1 VYLQGVGRLTK
12 PSGGNLVGP
21 AFTMRNIPAREDLDQ
36 ISAFDDPNHPQR
48 KGIESVP
55 EGHVLVIDC
64 RGETRVASGGQIL
77 TTRLKVRGA
86 AGLVSDGPVRDSGP
100 ISQMDFPVY
109 CAGGSAPLNLIH
121 HHAIDLNVPI
131 GCGFPT
137 KPMTIVV
144 PASPG
149 GAIDLL
155 ARLIGQKMT
164 ESWGQP
170 VTVDNK
176 AGATGIIGTEFV
188 AKAPPDGHVLALV
201 ASSHA
206 INPSMV
212 KKLPYDTLKG
222 FEPVAHTHV
231 VPLVLV
237 CRQHR
242 AGQDGAELVA
252 YGKANPGKLSFASSG
267 PGGAPHMRASCSR
280 AWPASTWCTSPTRA
294 ARSPIPT

>member
-1 VYLQGVGRLTK
+1 MTEPTALSAEARERLRHVSVATLCTQLFKRGFRNVYLQGVGRLTT

-36 ISAFDDPNHPQR
+36 ISAFDNPDHPQR

-131 GCGFPT
+131 GCGGVAVYPGDV
-137 KPMTIVV
+137 IVGDDEGVAVV
-144 PASPG
+144 PSHLAEEISRDAIEQEKMEAFVLERVEG
-149 GAIDLL
+149 GAKL
-155 ARLIGQKMT
+155 A
-164 ESWGQP
+164 
-170 VTVDNK
+170 
-176 AGATGIIGTEFV
+176 GTY
-188 AKAPPDGHVLALV
+188 PP
-201 ASSHA
+201 
-206 INPSMV
+206 N
-212 KKLPYDTLKG
+212 
-222 FEPVAHTHV
+222 
-231 VPLVLV
+231 
-237 CRQHR
+237 
-242 AGQDGAELVA
+242 AE
-252 YGKANPGKLSFASSG
+252 
-267 PGGAPHMRASCSR
+267 
-280 AWPASTWCTSPTRA
+280 TRA
-294 ARSPIPT
+294 AFEVWRQAKGI